1 MKLGTLVSKTPL
13 PLGTHWWMLAVTVGL
28 LGLVAA
34 FVDLKPVVEE
44 NFFFSTSDPGF
55 GQSKKIERRFP
66 SQPELILAVSSRD
79 ISSSRYLGRIQR
91 LTREIQAIDAVSTV
105 KSLTAGPKSFEDGL
119 ASPFWNRLLIA
130 KDRKSSNVIVFTEA
144 GDTEK
149 LIRHLER
156 IVHEL
161 DERDFRIH
169 IAGTPYVVEMLRR
182 SLVHDF
188 RYFSLTAVI
197 LFGLTMA
204 TMFRSIR
211 VFLGMLVTC
220 TNAVLLTLLLQ
231 SAFGKKI
238 GILTVNL
245 GTIVFIVALSHLV
258 YMTFNWQTLANRMG
272 KESRDLAAAA
282 RRMTFPASFWSMICA
297 SLGFGSLLIV
307 QAKPLRELG
316 FGGVLGTLVALI
328 CAYVMYPPFLRWAVP
343 RKSKLVEAE
352 PSHAFWSRRFV
363 PLSLAVILVS
373 AGLGFGLKRVNTD
386 PSLLDYFK
394 PHQEL
399 RDGLEYVDHNG
410 GCNPLTLVVSA
421 ADGSK
426 LNTDAAYQK
435 MWTLHGALENYKD
448 VGTVIS
454 LPTLLAEGDRT
465 PFSFFLSYEK
475 MMEIMEQPKY
485 ARVAKSFVTEDRT
498 QAVFLLRM
506 VEARRNKYRVDVVE
520 DLRSVARKHGF
531 KTPLVGGIYYLQGRL
546 AQLVASSLVTGLF
559 WLNVLFIGIAWIV
572 ARSVRGAVAMIVS
585 LTLVPLCMLG
595 GIGWL
600 HVPMDVI
607 SAPATNVCIGIAIDS
622 MIHLVFGV
630 RRAQREGK
638 KGWAAWV
645 AGREEQWRG
654 IVYSDVIFAAG
665 FAIFVLSDFPPT
677 QRFGLVVL
685 AGCVIDAAC
694 QKLYAALSGKR
705 SNPST
710 TGSSLGHMAAVSCKP
725 SVNVQ

>member
-13 PLGTHWWMLAVTVGL
+13 HLGAHWWMLAVTAL
-28 LGLVAA
+28 LFVLVAV

-44 NFFFSTSDPGF
+44 SFFFSTRDPGF
-55 GQSKKIERRFP
+55 GQSKKIEKRFP
-66 SQPELILAVSSRD
+66 SQPQLILAVSSRD
-79 ISSSRYLGRIQR
+79 ISSPRYLDRIRR
-91 LTREIQAIDAVSTV
+91 LTQQVQAIDAVSTV
-105 KSLTAGPKSFEDGL
+105 KSLTAGPKSFQDAL

-130 KDRKSSNVIVFTEA
+130 KDRKSTNVIVFPES
-144 GDTEK
+144 GDPEK
-149 LIRHLER
+149 LILRLER

-161 DERDFRIH
+161 DERDFQIH

-182 SLVHDF
+182 SLAHDF

-204 TMFRSIR
+204 AMFRSGR
-211 VFLGMLVTC
+211 VFLGMLATC
-220 TNAVLLTLLLQ
+220 TSAVLLTLLVQ
-231 SAFGKKI
+231 QMFGKRI

-258 YMTFNWQTLANRMG
+258 YMTFNWQTLADRTHRLG
-272 KESRDLAAAA
+272 KESPDLAADA
-282 RRMTFPASFWSMICA
+282 RRMTFPPSFWSMVCA

-316 FGGVLGTLVALI
+316 FGGVLGTVVAFL
-328 CAYVMYPPFLRWAVP
+328 CAYAMYPSFLRWAVP
-343 RKSKLVEAE
+343 RRSKIVEAE
-352 PSHAFWSRRFV
+352 PSHAFWARRF
-363 PLSLAVILVS
+363 PLLSLVVILAS
-373 AGLGFGLKRVNTD
+373 AGLGFGLTRVNTD

-410 GCNPLTLVVSA
+410 GCNPLNLVVSA

-465 PFSFFLSYEK
+465 PFSFFISYEK
-475 MMEIMEQPKY
+475 MMEIMAQSKY
-485 ARVAKSFVTEDRT
+485 ARVSKSFVTEDRS
-498 QAVFLLRM
+498 QAMFLLRM
-506 VEARRNKYRVDVVE
+506 VEERRDKYRVNVV
-520 DLRSVARKHGF
+520 DHLRVIARKHGF
-531 KTPLVGGIYYLQGRL
+531 KPELVGGIYYLQGRL

-559 WLNVLFIGIAWIV
+559 WLNLLFIIIAWIV
-572 ARSVRGAVAMIVS
+572 ARSFRGAVAMIVS

-600 HVPMDVI
+600 RVPMDVI

-630 RRAQREGK
+630 RRAQRDGK
-638 KGWAAWV
+638 SGWPAWI

-665 FAIFVLSDFPPT
+665 FAIFVLSNFPPT

-685 AGCVIDAAC
+685 AGCIIDILAN
-694 QKLYAALSGKR
+694 LFVL
-705 SNPST
+705 PL
-710 TGSSLGHMAAVSCKP
+710 LGGAQWKKK
-725 SVNVQ
+725 